1 MAKIDFF
8 LSFNRADR
16 TVADLVYAIATGT
29 GYSCFYQHQDIPE
42 GANFVQ
48 RMTLGLEEAA
58 TMLAL
63 YSPAYF
69 QSRFALAELHA
80 AFADDPLNERKSILP
95 LLIKECDVPKP
106 FNFLAFVD
114 CRNLGEADFRAKLL
128 TAFAPYGKARARE
141 TDSRIPETDTA
152 AAAQKLLDDLE
163 IAYAIFQSQCEVRD
177 ALVDAMCERDPK
189 LKLVQYEPF
198 IERYYTE
205 MTPNERALHQRI
217 REQTDTI
224 EKLNRHALYCVEAS
238 KDFRRRIPRLEQ
250 LREHLEAWLDKYDR
264 TFETDASVGVLYV
277 GVKER
282 KPFPA
287 GIEAEIRQYIEE
299 KRSGSTASGF

>member
-8 LSFNRADR
+8 LSFNCADR
-16 TVADLVYAIATGT
+16 AAADLVYETVTGA

-95 LLIKECDVPKP
+95 LLIKEYDVPKP

-114 CRNLGEADFRAKLL
+114 CRNLGETDFRAKLL
-128 TAFAPYGKARARE
+128 TALTPYRSARARQAY
-141 TDSRIPETDTA
+141 SRIPETNTA
-152 AAAQKLLDDLE
+152 SAAQKLLDDLE
-163 IAYAIFQSQCEVRD
+163 VAYVVFQSQCEVRD

-189 LKLVQYEPF
+189 LQLEQYEPF
-198 IERYYTE
+198 IARYYTK
-205 MTPNERALHQRI
+205 MTFDERALHLRI
-217 REQTDTI
+217 RDQTDTI
-224 EKLNRHALYCVEAS
+224 EKLNRHALYCIEAS

-250 LREHLEAWLDKYDR
+250 LRKHLEAWLDKYDR

-282 KPFPA
+282 KPFPS
-287 GIEAEIRQYIEE
+287 GIEAEIRQYIEG
-299 KRSGSTASGF
+299 KSLCSTASGS

>member
-16 TVADLVYAIATGT
+16 AAADLVYETVTGA

-48 RMTLGLEEAA
+48 GMTLGLEEAA

-69 QSRFALAELHA
+69 QSKFALAELHA

-95 LLIKECDVPKP
+95 LLIKEYDVPKL
-106 FNFLAFVD
+106 FKFLAFVD
-114 CRNLGEADFRAKLL
+114 CRNLVEADFRAKLL
-128 TAFAPYGKARARE
+128 TALTPYRNARARQA
-141 TDSRIPETDTA
+141 DSRIPETNTA
-152 AAAQKLLDDLE
+152 GAAQKLLDDLE
-163 IAYAIFQSQCEVRD
+163 VAYAIFQSQSKVRN
-177 ALVDAMCERDPK
+177 ALVDAMCERDPN
-189 LKLVQYEPF
+189 LELVEYEPF
-198 IERYYTE
+198 IARYYTK
-205 MTPNERALHQRI
+205 MTPDERALHQRI
-217 REQTDTI
+217 RDYTDTI
-224 EKLNRHALYCVEAS
+224 EKLNRHALYCIEAS
-238 KDFRRRIPRLEQ
+238 KDFRRRIPGLEK

-277 GVKER
+277 GVQER
-282 KPFPA
+282 KPFPS
-287 GIEAEIRQYIEE
+287 GIEAEIRQYIVE
-299 KRSGSTASGF
+299 KSSGSTASGS

>member
-16 TVADLVYAIATGT
+16 ATADLVFKTVTGA
-29 GYSCFYQHQDIPE
+29 GFSCFYQHQDIPD

-48 RMTLGLEEAA
+48 RMTSGLGDAA

-63 YSPAYF
+63 FSPAYF
-69 QSRFALAELHA
+69 QSRYALAELHA
-80 AFADDPLNERKSILP
+80 AFAADPLNEQASILP
-95 LLIKECDVPKP
+95 VLIKDHGIPKP

-114 CRNLGEADFRAKLL
+114 CRGLGEVELRGKLL
-128 TAFAPYGKARARE
+128 AALEPFRTARALQ
-141 TDSRIPETDTA
+141 TSRIPETNTA

-163 IAYAIFQSQCEVRD
+163 YAYMIFKSQCEVRD

-189 LKLVQYEPF
+189 LELVQYEPF
-198 IERYYTE
+198 IARYYAE
-205 MTPNERALHQRI
+205 MTADERALHRRI

-224 EKLNRHALYCVEAS
+224 EKLNRRALYFVEAS
-238 KDFRRRIPRLEQ
+238 KDFRRRIPRMEQ

-264 TFETDASVGVLYV
+264 TFETDESVGILYV
-277 GVKER
+277 GVQER

-287 GIEAEIRQYIEE
+287 GIEVGIRKYIQD
-299 KRSGSTASGF
+299 KT